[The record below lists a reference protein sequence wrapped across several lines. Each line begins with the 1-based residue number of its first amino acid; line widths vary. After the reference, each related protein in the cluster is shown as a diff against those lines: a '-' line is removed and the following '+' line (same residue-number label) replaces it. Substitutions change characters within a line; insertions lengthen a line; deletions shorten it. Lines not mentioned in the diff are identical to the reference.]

1 MGFWNKLPSD
11 SEADRAEMLESYTSW
26 VRGDKLSGKQKRF
39 LRVFQEVSDC
49 QSLKEMVDL
58 AHQHFQEETKDVFF
72 SPPPSVQQRVTEK
85 ILRTVRQSQVRPEP
99 MPTVGLAL
107 QGAFSPDQIGSASE
121 LAYNDKEL
129 PPITEDSSLEEP
141 TILEDYTSGLLN
153 EVEAN
158 DWRLTL
164 RVMVEEGNEQEYSI
178 DIRRI
183 TLGSDRRNTIPLLKN
198 AAVSPFHSKLTVE
211 KNLVYLTDLNSQSGT
226 LVDGVTISQPTQI
239 DVGSVITIGIQTF
252 EVIEIE
258 RDRGILMIS
267 FEETQ
272 GQEKG
277 QVFTVQIRHLIVGRN
292 EKWSHIHISDLHRTI
307 SRQHAQFEL
316 RGNRVY
322 LTDLN
327 STNGTFIDEVR
338 IGKPTPVSIGNSIRF
353 GNVLCKIVEMEPI

>member
-1 MGFWNKLPSD
+1 
-11 SEADRAEMLESYTSW
+11 
-26 VRGDKLSGKQKRF
+26 
-39 LRVFQEVSDC
+39 
-49 QSLKEMVDL
+49 
-58 AHQHFQEETKDVFF
+58 
-72 SPPPSVQQRVTEK
+72 
-85 ILRTVRQSQVRPEP
+85 

-121 LAYNDKEL
+121 LAYSDKGL
-129 PPITEDSSLEEP
+129 PPITDDSSLEEP
-141 TILEDYTSGLLN
+141 TILEDCTSGLLN

-164 RVMVEEGNEQEYSI
+164 RVMVEEGKEQEYSI

-211 KNLVYLTDLNSQSGT
+211 KDLVYLTDLNSQSGT
-226 LVDGVTISQPTQI
+226 LVDGVTISEPTQI

-267 FEETQ
+267 FEEIQ

-316 RGNRVY
+316 RDNRVY

-327 STNGTFIDEVR
+327 SSNGTFIDEVR

-353 GNVLCKIVEMEPI
+353 GNVLCKLVEMEPI